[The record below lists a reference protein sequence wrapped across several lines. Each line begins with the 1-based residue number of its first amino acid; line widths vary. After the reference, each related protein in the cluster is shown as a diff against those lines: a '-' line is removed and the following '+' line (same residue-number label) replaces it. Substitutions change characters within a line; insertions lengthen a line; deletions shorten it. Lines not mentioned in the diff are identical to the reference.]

1 MKGLDID
8 LNARLD
14 PKRVAQIEAEI
25 DTKYYAM
32 TFAQQL
38 GFLQTSHYME
48 Q

>member
-25 DTKYYAM
+25 DTMYYAM
-32 TFAQQL
+32 TFADQL
-38 GFLQTSHYME
+38 GFLQSSYDRE